1 METSTKQVPAEVVA
15 LVKSTAS
22 KDHCSYVVVKVST
35 KKVWYTGS
43 CGWDA
48 DDEARRHD
56 ATSFYYDGAV
66 HHSYEGY

>member
-1 METSTKQVPAEVVA
+1 MPAGKTVPDDIVK
-15 LVKSTAS
+15 LVRSNGQN
-22 KDHCSYVVVKVST
+22 CSYVVVKVST

-56 ATSFYYDGAV
+56 ATSFYYDGTV
-66 HHSYEGY
+66 HRSYEGY